1 MLARIHR
8 SLVNSINSNK
18 QGFLPKYYLFV
29 LYDDL
34 ITYLDYCHE
43 DGLATLLG
51 TWVEWLANE
60 PEKLIK
66 TRRDEVPDKSKK
78 LPTPFLYWV
87 AAPTHSFFSKERK
100 SLHIKFNLCLESVIR
115 TKDNMRII
123 KLKEYWNTKDSNL
136 VINDRMTELGL
147 TSYWCAVDASF
158 RFNVQKHE
166 IFVAKDWR
174 F

>member
-1 MLARIHR
+1 MKYELVKDADKLFLKQNFEVSKFCDSRFSCAQTNMLARIHR

-60 PEKLIK
+60 PKKLIK

-87 AAPTHSFFSKERK
+87 VAPTHSFFSKERK
-100 SLHIKFNLCLESVIR
+100 SQCIKFNLCLESVIR
-115 TKDNMRII
+115 TKDDMHVI
-123 KLKEYWNTKDSNL
+123 KLRVLEY
-136 VINDRMTELGL
+136 
-147 TSYWCAVDASF
+147 
-158 RFNVQKHE
+158 
-166 IFVAKDWR
+166 
-174 F
+174 